1 MIGAT
6 DSMKEAETMR
16 THLTSAAVKPTA
28 IVAAIAAA
36 FALTAFTGIGQA
48 SAAEPGEDDFLGT
61 AETFVIIATD
71 TVTDADPVAPSEV
84 HGDVALTATNTAAME
99 LTPTQ
104 VIDGD
109 IYVAGPTPDPTAM
122 QARADL
128 GVAYGIVAAAV
139 PTEIV
144 GTANLALASA
154 HLVTG
159 LYVYEP
165 GVYNSGS
172 FLLLDGDIVLDGLS
186 DLDSVFIFQAGSAL
200 DVRSNSRV
208 TLINGAQACN
218 VYWQVGSSA
227 TLGTNADFVGTILA
241 ATSISALTG
250 ADVDGQLLASAL
262 NAGAVTLDDNVID
275 NHTVCIRTTTTGTTS
290 TGTTT
295 TVTTRN
301 TVGAV
306 SSVTTTT
313 PPVTGGTV
321 VVVPN
326 TGGNTGNSTLANT
339 GNSTLANTGN
349 STLANTGVALSAS
362 TYIAL
367 LAALVALG
375 AGTMLVLIAR
385 RKSMTGSNNA

>member
-1 MIGAT
+1 M
-6 DSMKEAETMR
+6 
-16 THLTSAAVKPTA
+16 
-28 IVAAIAAA
+28 
-36 FALTAFTGIGQA
+36 
-48 SAAEPGEDDFLGT
+48 
-61 AETFVIIATD
+61 IIATD

-84 HGDVALTATNTAAME
+84 HGDVALTSTTTAAME

-109 IYVAGPTPDPTAM
+109 IFVAGPTPDPTAM

-128 GVAYGIVAAAV
+128 GIAYGIVAAAA

-165 GVYNSGS
+165 GIYKSGS

-186 DLDSVFIFQAGSAL
+186 NLDSVFIFQAGSSL
-200 DVRSNSRV
+200 DVMSNSRV
-208 TLINGAQACN
+208 TLRNGAQACN

-241 ATSISALTG
+241 ATSISAETG

-275 NHTVCIRTTTTGTTS
+275 NHTVCIRTTTTGTTA

-295 TVTTRN
+295 TITTRN

-313 PPVTGGTV
+313 APVTGGTV
-321 VVVPN
+321 VVVPTPGNN
-326 TGGNTGNSTLANT
+326 TGNSTLGNTGNSTLANT
-339 GNSTLANTGN
+339 GNSTLANTG
-349 STLANTGVALSAS
+349 AAPSAS

-367 LAALVALG
+367 LAALAALG

-385 RKSMTGSNNA
+385 RKNLTGSTNA